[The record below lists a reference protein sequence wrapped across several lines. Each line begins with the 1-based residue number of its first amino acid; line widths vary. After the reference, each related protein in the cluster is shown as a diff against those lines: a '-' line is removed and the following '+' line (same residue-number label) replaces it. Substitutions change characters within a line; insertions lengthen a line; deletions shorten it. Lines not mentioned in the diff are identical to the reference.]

1 MVRAIIPSGEIT
13 ANDFVMQQIKEA
25 LEDLEEENRLRI
37 SNTLRFKN
45 EEKNRWINKGFV
57 MVGNDILCDKA
68 VSAPAKVLYLLLM
81 RRLFQKDFCFPGR
94 DTLADELGLSPRQVD
109 RYLQDLKAAK
119 WISITRRGQGKTNVY
134 HLIKE

>member
-57 MVGNDILCDKA
+57 MVGNDVLCDKA

>member
-1 MVRAIIPSGEIT
+1 MVRAIIPSGEII
-13 ANDFVMQQIKEA
+13 ANDLVMQPIKEA
-25 LEDLEEENRLRI
+25 LEDLEEEHRLRI

-45 EEKNRWINKGFV
+45 EEKNQWIDKGFV
-57 MVGNDILCDKA
+57 MVGNGVLCNKS